1 MTATA
6 MPVSID
12 VLARQHPAN
21 GIFKVRLRAATG
33 LNQRD
38 ASSRMRNKHMTQS
51 VAAIT
56 TEVKDWL
63 GEISDNA
70 SSGMHLHDIG
80 VHVSIIAAAIIP
92 TGRQSPR
99 AGEAS
104 ARRFS

>member
-1 MTATA
+1 
-6 MPVSID
+6 
-12 VLARQHPAN
+12 
-21 GIFKVRLRAATG
+21 
-33 LNQRD
+33 
-38 ASSRMRNKHMTQS
+38 MTQS
-51 VAAIT
+51 IAAIT

-80 VHVSIIAAAIIP
+80 VHVSIIASSIIASSIIA

-104 ARRFS
+104 ASRFS